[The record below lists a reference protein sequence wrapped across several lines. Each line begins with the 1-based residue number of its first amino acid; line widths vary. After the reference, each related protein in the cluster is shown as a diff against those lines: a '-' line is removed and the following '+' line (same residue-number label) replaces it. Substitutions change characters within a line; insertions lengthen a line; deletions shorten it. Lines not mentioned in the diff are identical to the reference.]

1 MGLILSSVWTS
12 DLSSD
17 YDPAD
22 SDEESNADVNV
33 GSRFEVLSDTVEAAA
48 YQTRADLPTFEKQH
62 GPLLH
67 VAGDSAYAIFCS
79 LWTDN
84 ILDMFVQ
91 ETNRYY

>member
-1 MGLILSSVWTS
+1 MGRGLGEGSDSEVSSVGTS

-22 SDEESNADVNV
+22 DS
-33 GSRFEVLSDTVEAAA
+33 
-48 YQTRADLPTFEKQH
+48 DLPTFRKQH

-67 VAGDSAYAIFCS
+67 VAGNSTYTIFCS

-84 ILDMFVQ
+84 TLDLFVE
-91 ETNRYY
+91 ETNRYYRERIAKLGGAAS